1 MARGSLPSVLS
12 ERGVEA
18 DISYDNVFPSVS
30 LSQSEMTRFS
40 ITFRHYGRRA
50 RKIFLELS
58 MLVPE
63 GFRSGFRVEFGG
75 VTISREFK
83 PGICVGSDGLLLCKL
98 VYDVTPIVESLSRR
112 GSVDEM
118 KLVVENFSMSAA
130 RLEHVGL
137 LASYHRESN
146 DIDVEF
152 MSGMLALRPGEA
164 YRAPLSSPARAEE
177 IRVAAYAPQRG
188 AVINVNGTPVK
199 GSGFF
204 EQAIRAGGVINAVEV
219 SYEGSSNGPR
229 EVYVSSLLVVG
240 GVAPKPSLGIEGIA
254 SEPGALIVNV
264 VNRGGAEASNVIV
277 VAMDKGVVRGRVI
290 IPRIGAGESVSVKV
304 PLSGPASHVR
314 VIWRHLEKLMFVE
327 ARVSGR

>member
-40 ITFRHYGRRA
+40 VTFRRYGERV
-50 RKIFLELS
+50 RKILLELS

-83 PGICVGSDGLLLCKL
+83 PGICIGFDELMLCKL
-98 VYDVTPIVESLSRR
+98 VYDVTPIVESMSTR
-112 GSVDEM
+112 GKVDEV
-118 KLVVENFSMSAA
+118 KLVVENFSMNAA

-137 LASYHRESN
+137 LASYQRESN
-146 DIDVEF
+146 DVDVEF
-152 MSGMLALRPGEA
+152 MSGVLALRPGEV
-164 YRAPLSSPARAEE
+164 YRAPLSQPARARE

-188 AVINVNGTPVK
+188 VVLSINGVPVK

-204 EQAIRAGGVINAVEV
+204 EQSVRASGVINAVEV
-219 SYEGSSNGPR
+219 SYEGSSMGPR

-240 GVAPKPSLGIEGIA
+240 GVAPRPSLSIDGIEVAQDG
-254 SEPGALIVNV
+254 LIVNI
-264 VNRGGAEASNVIV
+264 VNRGGAEASNVVV
-277 VAMDKGVVRGRVI
+277 VAMDKGVVRGRI
-290 IPRIGAGESVSVKV
+290 ILPRIGPGERVSVKMQV
-304 PLSGPASHVR
+304 SGPASHVR

-327 ARVSGR
+327 ARVPER